1 MSTLVELIE
10 IKKDSKGNYML
21 NTIYVNPNQ
30 IVFMQ
35 ENRMIKQQLQ
45 EGKIGLGLNQ
55 NFTQFTDIRM
65 NFSSYVSNYIKTEQN
80 CQDLF
85 SYGVDFDGLTLAFN
99 NYLI

>member
-1 MSTLVELIE
+1 MSTLVELVE

-35 ENRMIKQQLQ
+35 ENRQIKQQLQ

-55 NFTQFTDIRM
+55 NFTTFTDIRM
-65 NFSSYVSNYIKTEQN
+65 NFSSYVSNVTVVG
-80 CQDLF
+80 DPR
-85 SYGVDFDGLTLAFN
+85 
-99 NYLI
+99 LIETKIQKQSFKQLLRD

>member
-10 IKKDSKGNYML
+10 IKKDSRGNYML

-35 ENRMIKQQLQ
+35 ENRQIKQQLQ

-65 NFSSYVSNYIKTEQN
+65 NFSSYVSNVTVVG
-80 CQDLF
+80 DP
-85 SYGVDFDGLTLAFN
+85 GLIETKIQKQSFKQL
-99 NYLI
+99 LRD

>member
-10 IKKDSKGNYML
+10 IKKDSRGNYML

-35 ENRMIKQQLQ
+35 ENRVIKQHLQ

-65 NFSSYVSNYIKTEQN
+65 NFSSYVSEITVVGDPGLIETKIHKQNYKQLLR
-80 CQDLF
+80 D
-85 SYGVDFDGLTLAFN
+85 
-99 NYLI
+99 

>member
-1 MSTLVELIE
+1 MGILIELVE
-10 IKKDSKGNYML
+10 IKRDQKGNYML

-35 ENRMIKQQLQ
+35 ENRAIKQQLQ

-65 NFSSYVSNYIKTEQN
+65 NFSSYVSNVTVVG
-80 CQDLF
+80 DP
-85 SYGVDFDGLTLAFN
+85 GLIETKIQKQSFKQL
-99 NYLI
+99 LRD

>member
-10 IKKDSKGNYML
+10 IKKDTKGNYML

-35 ENRMIKQQLQ
+35 ENRQIKQQLQ

-55 NFTQFTDIRM
+55 NFTTFTDIRM
-65 NFSSYVSNYIKTEQN
+65 NFSSYVSNVTVVG
-80 CQDLF
+80 DP
-85 SYGVDFDGLTLAFN
+85 S
-99 NYLI
+99 

>member
-35 ENRMIKQQLQ
+35 ENRQIKQQLQ

-55 NFTQFTDIRM
+55 NFTQLYR
-65 NFSSYVSNYIKTEQN
+65 Y
-80 CQDLF
+80 
-85 SYGVDFDGLTLAFN
+85 
-99 NYLI
+99 

>member
-1 MSTLVELIE
+1 MGTLVELIE

-30 IVFMQ
+30 IIFMQ

-45 EGKIGLGLNQ
+45 EGKIGLVLNQ

-65 NFSSYVSNYIKTEQN
+65 NFSSYVSNVTVVG
-80 CQDLF
+80 DH
-85 SYGVDFDGLTLAFN
+85 GLIETKIQKQSFKQL
-99 NYLI
+99 LRD

>member
-1 MSTLVELIE
+1 MKTLVELIE

-35 ENRMIKQQLQ
+35 ENRVIKQQLR

-55 NFTQFTDIRM
+55 NLTQFTDIRM
-65 NFSSYVSNYIKTEQN
+65 NFSSYVSEVTVVGDPGLIETKIHKQNYKQLLR
-80 CQDLF
+80 D
-85 SYGVDFDGLTLAFN
+85 
-99 NYLI
+99 

>member
-35 ENRMIKQQLQ
+35 ENRAIKQQLQ
-45 EGKIGLGLNQ
+45 EGKIGLGLNH
-55 NFTQFTDIRM
+55 NFTT
-65 NFSSYVSNYIKTEQN
+65 
-80 CQDLF
+80 LF
-85 SYGVDFDGLTLAFN
+85 
-99 NYLI
+99 

>member
-1 MSTLVELIE
+1 MSTLVELVE

-35 ENRMIKQQLQ
+35 EKNRQIKQQLQ

-55 NFTQFTDIRM
+55 NFTHFTDIRM
-65 NFSSYVSNYIKTEQN
+65 NFSSYVSNVTVVG
-80 CQDLF
+80 DP
-85 SYGVDFDGLTLAFN
+85 GLIETKIQKQSFKQL
-99 NYLI
+99 LRD

>member
-1 MSTLVELIE
+1 MAALVELVE

-35 ENRMIKQQLQ
+35 ENRRMKQQLQ

-65 NFSSYVSNYIKTEQN
+65 NFSSYVSEVTVVGDPGLIETKIHKQN
-80 CQDLF
+80 IRQLLRD
-85 SYGVDFDGLTLAFN
+85 
-99 NYLI
+99 